1 MCGGLDVEVVEY
13 TEEVQ
18 KGRSGVVDWTL
29 KWRGGE
35 LKSKSENMY
44 MGTAARQASV
54 PTDRGY

>member
-1 MCGGLDVEVVEY
+1 MRGELDVEVEEC

-35 LKSKSENMY
+35 LKSKSEEVERRI
-44 MGTAARQASV
+44 GR
-54 PTDRGY
+54 

>member
-1 MCGGLDVEVVEY
+1 MDVEVEES

-35 LKSKSENMY
+35 LKSKSEEVERRI
-44 MGTAARQASV
+44 GR
-54 PTDRGY
+54 